1 MDSPTL
7 IGCVDG
13 GGDRAT
19 GLILDCLWRLF
30 GHEEVEAGLA
40 DLEDG
45 TPAALRRWAL
55 ELARAEEL
63 QSIWRHAA
71 ERKEPPKSSRD
82 LWAVASAVVAHMRQV
97 SGLRTQMIGLHD
109 AEHRRAWRTMEHE
122 GQIQR
127 HTRLEH
133 FFAGLRESPR
143 KTPPQG
149 AAANKRLS
157 QSSQSGHRDSVQRGS
172 LQGTSVQRTSLTTT
186 ASPFTSQM
194 SPSSPSFASSWK
206 DRPSRSR
213 CSAMTAADHE
223 EWSQQMSSMT
233 VPEMPMMTQ
242 TATLRRRSSGRI
254 VLPPVVPAYEADD
267 DSSTPKDSL
276 VVAVPPGSFN
286 YFAVFPH
293 LAKKPP
299 PPARRLFFKE
309 LPETRSSS
317 KSSKWQME
325 EMLVHI
331 RKERTES
338 VVSPS
343 DLREAARLLNGD
355 GDPAPSRRQSVAS
368 RRNSASYTQ
377 SLTMSAPQ
385 LAMATTVGAMPQEED
400 NRGLVKQL
408 MTFRKDDLHS
418 TLYKKRV
425 ADGRDPCPDRIF
437 DRNVRRE
444 LARTW
449 QAPFTT
455 PAAGQ
460 PPPRNLRT
468 TSHGLPPL
476 FQKGS
481 YWNPEREQDVECNP
495 GAAQYLRTCLD
506 EGVLPD
512 LLPFLTGHSA
522 KLEAASRELTDKDL
536 GAITAMLGRVATAK
550 VIDLS
555 NNPLLTDKSMAPFLD
570 ALLRQQLPATVAR
583 LSLANCHALSL
594 KTATKLAS
602 LVESDQ
608 AARLRTLDLTGVR
621 LSLAAQVHISG
632 TIREHD
638 ELRELKLA
646 NTNISGRDCLHV
658 LLANDRLQLIDLSWN
673 SFDEHCFATI
683 GELLVKNVSLHTLA
697 CSNSSTP
704 SGKRLTPIVRLL
716 EALSGISNLQQLDLA
731 ADQID
736 YRAALVL
743 EDVLGDHPKLR
754 RLVLAQN
761 PLGILGCR
769 SMLRLLC
776 SQASCLRSV
785 DFAGCFADAQGRLE
799 QTGPGFRPNSPGG
812 TYQLDF
818 TQPYHRSIMRM
829 LAKTAERLNLQ
840 IADALTPLA
849 GATTLPE
856 KTPAGLWT
864 VPTAGGTRIKFNV
877 EKAMG
882 RSLGDRWD
890 FHGLLAEQSQLL
902 RCRLPAAKQLQLF
915 KQFSTLRMQI
925 QDQVV
930 FLNALAKDFLLE
942 PSQIL
947 QLGFE
952 REIAEEVVWR
962 LLPCTAGAKERYL
975 TILAAPTFRGYISA
989 LQHSHSLL
997 NLNVQNPSGHYRL
1010 DLANPSD
1017 AFVGQQLLHL
1027 DRWEGVLRQE
1037 LRRKD
1042 TSRMFGS
1049 CIFNALYLEKRIDSG
1064 PMNDWPWPEHGLL
1077 ALDYASGKR
1086 PTAEDSAVATPSFR
1100 NLCQALHLCSLTE
1113 EQKVAALVPVSHE
1126 LFLSSLQLRT
1136 LLLLLETPNARLQ
1149 LFELLYLRIVD
1160 IQNQTLAR
1168 DVLDESCNFCKLER
1182 FNQCMM
1188 FPFVQP
1194 ESFAFEFNL
1203 KHLDHRLASLAV
1215 FKLCEVEG
1223 WANLPEPAFVADEA
1237 DEDGTDEALFWR
1249 SSKEVSLDSMP
1260 TRGLFRG
1267 KYMGSPSTRSLKCRK
1282 QLLEMW
1288 GYWQVALSEDRI
1300 CWAAKPFQ
1308 EPEEVTPL
1316 VEWLIMRYPDLTKA
1330 FQHICK
1336 SVPDGLQTAGALRAA
1351 EMEEG
1356 LKALGFGRLES
1367 SGIAGVFR
1375 YLASKDVL
1383 AQADWKKLESSW
1395 SQARLSAKDFV
1406 IFMQSMV
1413 GETLEEWWSSLGQ
1426 EVTGKVSRVQWND
1439 ACRMRGFY
1447 GNSTQVYRLLE
1458 EDDAETITWTE
1469 FQALRKFAA

>member
-1 MDSPTL
+1 E
-7 IGCVDG
+7 
-13 GGDRAT
+13 
-19 GLILDCLWRLF
+19 WRM
-30 GHEEVEAGLA
+30 
-40 DLEDG
+40 
-45 TPAALRRWAL
+45 
-55 ELARAEEL
+55 AE
-63 QSIWRHAA
+63 IR
-71 ERKEPPKSSRD
+71 
-82 LWAVASAVVAHMRQV
+82 V
-97 SGLRTQMIGLHD
+97 
-109 AEHRRAWRTMEHE
+109 
-122 GQIQR
+122 QI
-127 HTRLEH
+127 
-133 FFAGLRESPR
+133 
-143 KTPPQG
+143 
-149 AAANKRLS
+149 
-157 QSSQSGHRDSVQRGS
+157 
-172 LQGTSVQRTSLTTT
+172 
-186 ASPFTSQM
+186 
-194 SPSSPSFASSWK
+194 ASS
-206 DRPSRSR
+206 
-213 CSAMTAADHE
+213 
-223 EWSQQMSSMT
+223 
-233 VPEMPMMTQ
+233 
-242 TATLRRRSSGRI
+242 TATCG
-254 VLPPVVPAYEADD
+254 
-267 DSSTPKDSL
+267 
-276 VVAVPPGSFN
+276 GSW
-286 YFAVFPH
+286 
-293 LAKKPP
+293 
-299 PPARRLFFKE
+299 R
-309 LPETRSSS
+309 
-317 KSSKWQME
+317 
-325 EMLVHI
+325 
-331 RKERTES
+331 
-338 VVSPS
+338 
-343 DLREAARLLNGD
+343 
-355 GDPAPSRRQSVAS
+355 
-368 RRNSASYTQ
+368 
-377 SLTMSAPQ
+377 
-385 LAMATTVGAMPQEED
+385 
-400 NRGLVKQL
+400 
-408 MTFRKDDLHS
+408 
-418 TLYKKRV
+418 
-425 ADGRDPCPDRIF
+425 
-437 DRNVRRE
+437 
-444 LARTW
+444 
-449 QAPFTT
+449 APFTT

-864 VPTAGGTRIKFNV
+864 VPTAGGTRIKFNM

-925 QDQVV
+925 QEQVV

-975 TILAAPTFRGYISA
+975 TVLAAPTFRGYISA

-1017 AFVGQQLLHL
+1017 AFVGQQLLRL

-1249 SSKEVSLDSMP
+1249 SSKEVDESNKATELPLLRVCGTVQQNPHMRAFWGSVFSFFLAFLGWFALAP
-1260 TRGLFRG
+1260 LGLEVATSINMCENQKFPPAEYPLRPAYL
-1267 KYMGSPSTRSLKCRK
+1267 KYKSLKTG
-1282 QLLEMW
+1282 LE
-1288 GYWQVALSEDRI
+1288 YCQ
-1300 CWAAKPFQ
+1300 
-1308 EPEEVTPL
+1308 
-1316 VEWLIMRYPDLTKA
+1316 Y
-1330 FQHICK
+1330 
-1336 SVPDGLQTAGALRAA
+1336 
-1351 EMEEG
+1351 
-1356 LKALGFGRLES
+1356 
-1367 SGIAGVFR
+1367 
-1375 YLASKDVL
+1375 
-1383 AQADWKKLESSW
+1383 
-1395 SQARLSAKDFV
+1395 
-1406 IFMQSMV
+1406 
-1413 GETLEEWWSSLGQ
+1413 
-1426 EVTGKVSRVQWND
+1426 GKVKD
-1439 ACRMRGFY
+1439 G
-1447 GNSTQVYRLLE
+1447 G
-1458 EDDAETITWTE
+1458 TITDC
-1469 FQALRKFAA
+1469 AAVPADVMSSAT